1 MVGNTSTSAIPL
13 ALLYSGTNAT
23 YGMFTSSA
31 ILNPTSLPNMQQ
43 LISLTPSATENPLSD
58 GGNVSTVTNW
68 QNVQTVSSG
77 VFEGMSTTAF
87 NMAAYTG
94 PPVVGDTGA
103 PWPADQCADV
113 TISSVNGSGYITP
126 LVRMN
131 ASTGA
136 GYLLSVGPSGS
147 GYTQIL
153 KANAGGTRPALT
165 RSVAVTVSNSDI
177 WRICSVGTSISEYQQ
192 PAGTVGFNLI
202 QSVSDS
208 SYASGNPGIGM
219 QGTSAVTDAQIGL
232 WAAEA
237 NQALSPTF
245 STYTHGYSG
254 SVTVTSATSGA
265 TICYTT
271 NGTQPTRSSSTI
283 SNGGTVTVSSPETLK
298 AMAAYTDL
306 ADSPPSTVSY

>member
-1 MVGNTSTSAIPL
+1 
-13 ALLYSGTNAT
+13 
-23 YGMFTSSA
+23 
-31 ILNPTSLPNMQQ
+31 
-43 LISLTPSATENPLSD
+43 
-58 GGNVSTVTNW
+58 
-68 QNVQTVSSG
+68 
-77 VFEGMSTTAF
+77 
-87 NMAAYTG
+87 
-94 PPVVGDTGA
+94 
-103 PWPADQCADV
+103 
-113 TISSVNGSGYITP
+113 
-126 LVRMN
+126 
-131 ASTGA
+131 
-136 GYLLSVGPSGS
+136 
-147 GYTQIL
+147 
-153 KANAGGTRPALT
+153 
-165 RSVAVTVSNSDI
+165 
-177 WRICSVGTSISEYQQ
+177 
-192 PAGTVGFNLI
+192 VGFNLI

-265 TICYTT
+265 TIYYTT